1 MNAGAADLGATG
13 PQAGVT
19 LDTAESGSDGTPAA
33 LLRRAFEKALIAVA
47 TQVISDSQSDMDEA
61 MSELD
66 DG

>member
-1 MNAGAADLGATG
+1 MNAADINATAPQVGA
-13 PQAGVT
+13 PS
-19 LDTAESGSDGTPAA
+19 DTAESGGDDTRAA
-33 LLRRAFEKALIAVA
+33 LLRRAFEKALVSVA